1 MTQQKR
7 LSLVLAL
14 NLVMITG
21 LVLVGLSSHS
31 LGVLAAGGDF
41 AADSAAI
48 ILGILAIQISKHP
61 HGHPKAT
68 TYVAFINALALLTV
82 TTVVIYE
89 GIHRLTS
96 HVPKVEGLPVLII
109 SVIATIFMVV
119 SVFILGKDAGKEDL
133 HMRSVFLDT
142 VSDGIASTAVA
153 VSGAVIYFAND
164 FYWLDS
170 ALAILIGLVI
180 GYQAVKLLRDVVI
193 ALRTRTILIV
203 D

>member
-142 VSDGIASTAVA
+142 VSDAVASTAVA
-153 VSGAVIYFAND
+153 VSGAIIYFAKGL
-164 FYWLDS
+164 YWLDS

-180 GYQAVKLLRDVVI
+180 GYQAVKLLRDVLI
-193 ALRTRTILIV
+193 A
-203 D
+203 

>member
-14 NLVMITG
+14 NLVMIAG
-21 LVLVGLSSHS
+21 LVLVGMSSHS

-41 AADSAAI
+41 AADSTAI

-68 TYVAFINALALLTV
+68 TYVAFINALALLLV
-82 TTVVIYE
+82 TAVVIYE

-96 HVPKVEGLPVLII
+96 EVPRIEGLPVLIV
-109 SVIATIFMVV
+109 SLIATIFMAA
-119 SVFILGKDAGKEDL
+119 SIFILGKDAGKEDL

>member
-68 TYVAFINALALLTV
+68 TYVAFINALALLLV
-82 TTVVIYE
+82 TAVVIYE

-96 HVPKVEGLPVLII
+96 HVPMVEGLPVLII

-142 VSDGIASTAVA
+142 VSDAVASTAVA
-153 VSGAVIYFAND
+153 VSGAIIYFAKGL
-164 FYWLDS
+164 YWLDS

-180 GYQAVKLLRDVVI
+180 GYQAVKLLRDVLI
-193 ALRTRTILIV
+193 ALRTRTVLIV
-203 D
+203 N

>member
-142 VSDGIASTAVA
+142 VSDAVASTAVA
-153 VSGAVIYFAND
+153 VSGAIIYFAKGL
-164 FYWLDS
+164 YWLDS

-180 GYQAVKLLRDVVI
+180 GYQAVKLLRDVLI
-193 ALRTRTILIV
+193 ALRTRTVLIV
-203 D
+203 N

>member
-14 NLVMITG
+14 NLLMIAG
-21 LVLVGLSSHS
+21 LVLVGMSSHS

-41 AADSAAI
+41 AADSTAI

-68 TYVAFINALALLTV
+68 TYVAFINALALLIV

-96 HVPKVEGLPVLII
+96 EVPKIEGLPVLIV
-109 SVIATIFMVV
+109 SLIATIFMAA
-119 SVFILGKDAGKEDL
+119 SIFILGKDAGKEDL